1 MDFHLIIL
9 YRAERVNKE
18 IKAFALAGR
27 RFVGVRLIPRVLP
40 WAEGLLGFQP
50 VSNHPEPLLC
60 ERRELRD
67 LVSRLRPSPSLFIV

>member
-27 RFVGVRLIPRVLP
+27 WFVEVCRIPRVLP
-40 WAEGLLGFQP
+40 WAEGLLSFQP
-50 VSNHPEPLLC
+50 VGGV
-60 ERRELRD
+60 LRVKSD
-67 LVSRLRPSPSLFIV
+67 

>member
-1 MDFHLIIL
+1 MDFHLIIS

-50 VSNHPEPLLC
+50 AGVSM
-60 ERRELRD
+60 
-67 LVSRLRPSPSLFIV
+67 